1 MGLETVMTES
11 ARSRERL
18 RVGITGH
25 RSLPQDSRLVDQVDH
40 AISRIR
46 DLADSAS
53 GAPPRMTAVSS
64 LAEGADRLVARE
76 VLKQSGSILEV
87 PLPLPPVEYEK
98 DFATKKS
105 RLEFEALLR
114 RADLI
119 LTMPPSLS
127 RVAAYE
133 AAGRYIVEH
142 CHVLLALWDGMPARG
157 QGGTAEI
164 VALALESRL
173 PLLWIATEPPFSIS
187 EDVNGTLRF

>member
-1 MGLETVMTES
+1 MTEW
-11 ARSRERL
+11 ARRSERL

-25 RSLPQDSRLVDQVDH
+25 RKLPNDSRLVDQVDQ
-40 AISRIR
+40 AIARIR
-46 DLADSAS
+46 VLADSDFGS
-53 GAPPRMTAVSS
+53 PRRMTAVSS
-64 LAEGADRLVARE
+64 LAEGADRLVAGE
-76 VLKQSGSILEV
+76 VLKEPGSILEV

-98 DFATKKS
+98 DFATKTS
-105 RLEFEALLR
+105 RLEFEALLH

-119 LTMPPSLS
+119 LTMPPSSS

-173 PLLWIATEPPFSIS
+173 PLLWIATEPPYSIS
-187 EDVNGTLRF
+187 EHLNGAFGS